1 MGWDG
6 AEEDGV
12 RKDVKLL
19 LLPSSDEFTP
29 SNLQYFGE
37 ILFAKIN

>member
-1 MGWDG
+1 MGQRRN
-6 AEEDGV
+6 GV
-12 RKDVKLL
+12 RKDVKFL